1 MPKVHPTSIVDA
13 AVQMHD
19 SVEIGPW
26 CHLSGSITLA
36 AGVRLMGN
44 VYMQGPLV
52 VAERTVF
59 YPFASIGFEAQ
70 DIKFKPGAPTGGV
83 VIGADCII
91 REQVTIHAATKL
103 DVPTTVGD
111 RAYLM
116 VSSHIGHDGR
126 IGNDVTMVNAS
137 AIGGH
142 GQVGDRVL
150 LGGNSAIH
158 QFVRMGRLSMLGG
171 GSGSSLDIPPF
182 LVGANRNCL
191 VGVNLI
197 GMRRSGMAREDITAV
212 REVYRTVFKPGLM
225 REHMLA
231 KLAEI
236 GKDSPPVME
245 MHEFVPT
252 AKRPRLAHPSSRNV
266 DPGHGAADAGM

>member
-1 MPKVHPTSIVDA
+1 MAKVHPSSLVDSS
-13 AVQMHD
+13 VDLHD

-26 CHLSGSITLA
+26 CHLSGNIKLS
-36 AGVRLMGN
+36 AGVRLLGN
-44 VYMQGPLV
+44 VYMQGPLLV
-52 VAERTVF
+52 GERTVF
-59 YPFASIGFEAQ
+59 YPFACIGFEAQ
-70 DIKFKPGAPTGGV
+70 DVKFQRGSPTGGV

-91 REQVTIHAATKL
+91 REQVTIHAATKP

-111 RAYLM
+111 RAYMM

-137 AIGGH
+137 AVGGH
-142 GQVGDRVL
+142 GQLADRCL

-171 GSGSSLDIPPF
+171 GSGTSLDIPPF
-182 LVGANRNCL
+182 LVGANRNNL
-191 VGVNLI
+191 AGVNLV

-212 REVYRTVFKPGLM
+212 REAYRTVFKPGLM

-236 GKDSPPVME
+236 GKDSLPVME
-245 MHEFVPT
+245 MHEFVRT
-252 AKRPRLAHPSSRNV
+252 AKRPLLAHPSSRDV
-266 DPGHGAADAGM
+266 VWGHSSGE